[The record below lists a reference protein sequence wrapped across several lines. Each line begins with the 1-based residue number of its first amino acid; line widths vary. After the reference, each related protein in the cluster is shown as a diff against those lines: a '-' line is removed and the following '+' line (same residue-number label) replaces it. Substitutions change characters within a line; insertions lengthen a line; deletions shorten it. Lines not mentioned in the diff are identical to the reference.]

1 MDGNTLK
8 MKTTSPVYA
17 IKMKRQ
23 CFQLFLNQSRT
34 LFLRNRFVRAR
45 AQLRTQVKLRGM
57 KLICLGL
64 DFYLTIFL
72 FPPTPL
78 KRYCSAMYK
87 NYQEQIIQKVLEK
100 KKIGSTLSF
109 RSWLRAF

>member
-17 IKMKRQ
+17 RKMKRQ

-45 AQLRTQVKLRGM
+45 AQLGTQVKLRGM
-57 KLICLGL
+57 KLICIGL

-78 KRYCSAMYK
+78 KKYCYAM
-87 NYQEQIIQKVLEK
+87 
-100 KKIGSTLSF
+100 F
-109 RSWLRAF
+109 F